1 MHKEKAMKKVSV
13 LGSAA
18 VAGAALVWMAG
29 CASSGDK
36 APQAMARIISASG
49 TKVQGNALFTQLPA
63 GGVKTEIW
71 IENATPGTH
80 GLHIHEKGDCS
91 APDATSAG
99 GHFNAAGNP
108 HAAPADKAR
117 HNGDLGNIEVGA
129 DGKGHLEIT
138 SNLLTVSPGPDSVVG
153 RSVIFH
159 EKADDLKT
167 QPTGNAGA
175 RYGCGI
181 IVLKGDGSGNAS
193 TIKVR

>member
-1 MHKEKAMKKVSV
+1 MKKVSV

-18 VAGAALVWMAG
+18 LAGAALVWMAG
-29 CASSGDK
+29 CASSSDK
-36 APQAMARIISASG
+36 AAPQATATIVSASG
-49 TKVQGNALFTQLPA
+49 TKVQGRALFTQLPA
-63 GGVKTEIW
+63 GGVKTEVW

-99 GHFNAAGNP
+99 GHFNAAGHP
-108 HAAPADKAR
+108 HAAPADQAR

-138 SNLLTVSPGPDSVVG
+138 SDLLTVSPGPDSVVG

-175 RYGCGI
+175 RYGCGVI
-181 IVLKGDGSGNAS
+181 QVKGSGDGNAS
-193 TIKVR
+193 TVKVR

>member
-1 MHKEKAMKKVSV
+1 MKKVSV

-18 VAGAALVWMAG
+18 IAGAALVWMAG

-63 GGVKTEIW
+63 GGVKTEVW

-99 GHFNAAGNP
+99 GHFNAAGHP
-108 HAAPADKAR
+108 HAAPADQAR
-117 HNGDLGNIEVGA
+117 HNGELGNIEVGA

-138 SNLLTVSPGPDSVVG
+138 SDLLTVSPGPDSVVG

-175 RYGCGI
+175 RYGCGVI
-181 IVLKGDGSGNAS
+181 QVKGSGDGNAS
-193 TIKVR
+193 TVKVR

>member
-1 MHKEKAMKKVSV
+1 MRKPSV

-18 VAGAALVWMAG
+18 LAGVALVWIAS

-36 APQAMARIISASG
+36 APQAMATIISESG
-49 TKVQGNALFTQLPA
+49 TKVQGRALFTQLPA
-63 GGVKTEIW
+63 GGVKTEVW
-71 IENATPGTH
+71 IEDATPGMH

-91 APDATSAG
+91 APDGSSAG

-108 HAAPADKAR
+108 HAAPTDKAR

-129 DGKGHLEIT
+129 DGKGYLSIT
-138 SNLLTVSPGPDSVVG
+138 SDLLTVSPGPDSVVG

-167 QPTGNAGA
+167 QPTGAAGA
-175 RYGCGI
+175 RYGCGVI
-181 IVLKGDGSGNAS
+181 LPKGPGNGNAS

>member
-1 MHKEKAMKKVSV
+1 MRKLRV

-18 VAGAALVWMAG
+18 LAGAALAWIAS
-29 CASSGDK
+29 CASSGSK
-36 APQAMARIISASG
+36 APQAMATIISESG
-49 TKVQGNALFTQLPA
+49 TKVQGKALFTQLPA
-63 GGVKTEIW
+63 GGVKTEVW

-91 APDATSAG
+91 APDGSSAG

-108 HAAPADKAR
+108 HASPIDKAR

-138 SNLLTVSPGPDSVVG
+138 SDLLTVSPGPDSVVG

-159 EKADDLKT
+159 EKTDDLKT
-167 QPTGNAGA
+167 QPTGDAGA
-175 RYGCGI
+175 RYGCGVI
-181 IVLKGDGSGNAS
+181 LPKGNGDGNAS
-193 TIKVR
+193 AIKIR